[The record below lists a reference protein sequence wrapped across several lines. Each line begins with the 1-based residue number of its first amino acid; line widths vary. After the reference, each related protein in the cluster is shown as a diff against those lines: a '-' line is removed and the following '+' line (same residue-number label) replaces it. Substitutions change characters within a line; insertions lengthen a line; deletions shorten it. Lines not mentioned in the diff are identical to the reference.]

1 MNKMIETIKEI
12 HTKDICLFKIGT
24 FYHAYGR
31 DAYILSYI
39 FGYKIKD
46 LEKNYKECG
55 FPVSAVSKVCAKL
68 EINKINYLIID
79 RRNNYDVDE
88 KEDYKNLN
96 RYVEFY
102 EKANKY
108 VNCKKR
114 IDIINEYLVD
124 NIETKNI
131 TKMLSGMEEIMYERG
146 EI

>member
-31 DAYILSYI
+31 DAYILSYM

-68 EINKINYLIID
+68 ENNKINYLIID

-96 RYVEFY
+96 RYAEFY

-114 IDIINEYLVD
+114 IDIINEYLMD

-131 TKMLSGMEEIMYERG
+131 TKMLSEMEEIMYERG

>member
-55 FPVSAVSKVCAKL
+55 FHVSAVSKVCAKL
-68 EINKINYLIID
+68 ENNKINYLIID

>member
-68 EINKINYLIID
+68 ENNKINYLIID

-102 EKANKY
+102 EKSNKY

-114 IDIINEYLVD
+114 IDIINEYLMD

>member
-31 DAYILSYI
+31 DAYILSYM

-55 FPVSAVSKVCAKL
+55 FPVSAISKVCEKL
-68 EINKINYLIID
+68 ENNKINYLIID

-96 RYVEFY
+96 RYAEFY

-114 IDIINEYLVD
+114 IDIINEYLMD

>member
-55 FPVSAVSKVCAKL
+55 FPVSEVSKVCAKL
-68 EINKINYLIID
+68 ENNKINYLIID

>member
-1 MNKMIETIKEI
+1 MNNIITSIGNPILNNELRKIKNINIIKNDIKYEKELLKEI
-12 HTKDICLFKIGT
+12 ENK
-24 FYHAYGR
+24 
-31 DAYILSYI
+31 
-39 FGYKIKD
+39 
-46 LEKNYKECG
+46 
-55 FPVSAVSKVCAKL
+55 
-68 EINKINYLIID
+68 KINYLIID

-96 RYVEFY
+96 RYVEIY

>member
-31 DAYILSYI
+31 DAYILSYM

-46 LEKNYKECG
+46 LEKKYKECG
-55 FPVSAVSKVCAKL
+55 FPVSAISKVCAKL
-68 EINKINYLIID
+68 ENNKINYLIID

-96 RYVEFY
+96 RYAEFY

-108 VNCKKR
+108 VKTPHFR
-114 IDIINEYLVD
+114 AEFSVLH
-124 NIETKNI
+124 
-131 TKMLSGMEEIMYERG
+131 LSSTHSGTPDWIRTSG
-146 EI
+146 L